1 MVSTPDFIREVVT
14 EDGYVAPKELARVL
28 HITQREL
35 ASISGLR
42 RDAVSKRS
50 RVRSLATQKRLRET
64 LEILNRVSAWCGG
77 PGRALAWFRSQPLP
91 SFGDLT
97 AEELLKAG
105 RGDALRAYLTRVSQG
120 GYA

>member
-1 MVSTPDFIREVVT
+1 MSTPDFIREVVT
-14 EDGYVAPKELARVL
+14 DDGYVAPKELARVL

-35 ASISGLR
+35 ANIAGLR

>member
-1 MVSTPDFIREVVT
+1 MVSAPDFIREVVT
-14 EDGYVAPKELARVL
+14 DDGYVAPKELARVL

-35 ASISGLR
+35 ANIAGLR

>member
-1 MVSTPDFIREVVT
+1 MSTTDFIQEVIT
-14 EDGYVAPKELARVL
+14 DDGYVAPKELARIL

-35 ASISGLR
+35 ANIAGLR
-42 RDAVSKRS
+42 RDAVSKRA

-91 SFGDLT
+91 SFGDQT
-97 AEELLKAG
+97 AEDLLKAG